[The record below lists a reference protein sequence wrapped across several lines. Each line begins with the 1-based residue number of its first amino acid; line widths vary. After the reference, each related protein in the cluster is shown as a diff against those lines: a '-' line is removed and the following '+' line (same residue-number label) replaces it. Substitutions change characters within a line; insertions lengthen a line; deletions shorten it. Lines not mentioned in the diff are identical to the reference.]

1 MMTEREFYQYKR
13 KKYENI
19 LKELKKSIDKS
30 IKVWYN
36 NYRN

>member
-30 IKVWYN
+30 IKV
-36 NYRN
+36 